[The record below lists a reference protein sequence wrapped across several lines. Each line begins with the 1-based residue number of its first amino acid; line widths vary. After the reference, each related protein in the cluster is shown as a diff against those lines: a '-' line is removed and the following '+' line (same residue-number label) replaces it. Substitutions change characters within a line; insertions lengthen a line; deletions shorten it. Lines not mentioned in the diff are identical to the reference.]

1 MRSHPIRRESNS
13 QTPRHAYPLY
23 SLHKPAISSVKTP
36 IIIPTIKRSEAKQ
49 SKEIRNV
56 VTPPSLSLSLIYPS
70 FPSSEAST
78 SRPEHRRAEKRTSLR
93 AEQSPEVLVFCF
105 LFSPGRNARRVLN
118 HTRHLG
124 PGRRRRGAAHGH
136 ARLQV
141 VDAVA
146 DEGDEEEE
154 DDDDEE
160 DDDVALH
167 FGGWVGLVLVGG
179 VKVGWVCVENAG
191 CCCVVLCCVV
201 M

>member
-1 MRSHPIRRESNS
+1 
-13 QTPRHAYPLY
+13 L
-23 SLHKPAISSVKTP
+23 
-36 IIIPTIKRSEAKQ
+36 
-49 SKEIRNV
+49 
-56 VTPPSLSLSLIYPS
+56 
-70 FPSSEAST
+70 
-78 SRPEHRRAEKRTSLR
+78 
-93 AEQSPEVLVFCF
+93 F
-105 LFSPGRNARRVLN
+105 LFSVETHAAFLN

-167 FGGWVGLVLVGG
+167 FGGGLGWVGFGG
-179 VKVGWVCVENAG
+179 VASSCVEFA
-191 CCCVVLCCVV
+191 
-201 M
+201 